1 MKAAIF
7 LGKGKIEVQDV
18 PDPAIQNP
26 GDAIVK
32 VTYTCICGSDLWW
45 YRGLLPRENGPI
57 GHEFMGIVEEIGE
70 GVKNVNVGDLVVA
83 PFLISDG
90 TCPECQVGITSS
102 CRNVQRWGSEGN
114 DAGQGEKVRV
124 PLADGTLFVIPRND
138 KTGQIMPALL
148 PLSDVLCTGH
158 HAAIC
163 AEVGNGSTVLVI
175 GDGAVGLCAVAA
187 SKRLGASR
195 IFLGS
200 THPDRAEVGKKFGA
214 TDVIEARGEEAIQ
227 QVKVKTDNLGVDC
240 VLECVG
246 TAESWE
252 TAFGAVR
259 DGGNIGAVG
268 LPYEIPDI
276 PISKI
281 FWRNIGIKGGP
292 APAAHYIPELMPDV
306 ISGKLN
312 VSAVFT
318 MTVSLSDIA
327 KGYEAMDQRRAIK
340 VLVRP

>member
-1 MKAAIF
+1 MKAALF
-7 LGKGKIEVQDV
+7 LGPGKIEVQDL
-18 PDPAIQNP
+18 PDPTIQNS

-32 VTYTCICGSDLWW
+32 VTNSCICGSDLWW
-45 YRGLLPRENGPI
+45 YRGLLPRDNGPI
-57 GHEFMGIVEEIGE
+57 GHEFMGIVEAIGN
-70 GVKNVNVGDLVVA
+70 GVKSVKPGDLVVA

-90 TCPECQVGITSS
+90 TCPECQVGMTSS

-124 PLADGTLFVIPRND
+124 PLADGTLFVIPRNE
-138 KTGQIMPALL
+138 KTEQIMPALL

-158 HAAIC
+158 HAAIR
-163 AEVGNGSTVLVI
+163 AGVGKGSTVLVI

-200 THPDRAEVGKKFGA
+200 THPDRAEVGKNFGA

-227 QVKVKTDNLGVDC
+227 QVKAITDDLGVDC

-246 TAESWE
+246 TAQSWE

-281 FWRNIGIKGGP
+281 FWRNVGIKGGP

-327 KGYEAMDQRRAIK
+327 KGYEAMDKRRAIK
-340 VLVRP
+340 VLVKP

>member
-7 LGKGKIEVQDV
+7 LGPGQIEVQDV
-18 PDPAIQNP
+18 PDPIIQNP
-26 GDAIVK
+26 NDAIVK

-45 YRGLLPRENGPI
+45 YRGLLKRDIGPI
-57 GHEFMGIVEEIGE
+57 GHEFMGIVEKIGD
-70 GVKNVNVGDLVVA
+70 GVKNVKPGDLVVA

-102 CRNVQRWGSEGN
+102 CRNVQRWGTEGN
-114 DAGQGEKVRV
+114 DAGQGEKLRV
-124 PLADGTLFVIPRND
+124 PMADGTLFAIPQN
-138 KTGQIMPALL
+138 KTTEQMMPALL

-163 AEVGNGSTVLVI
+163 AEVGKGSTVLVI

-187 SKRLGASR
+187 SKRLDASR
-195 IFLGS
+195 IFLAS

-227 QVKVKTDNLGVDC
+227 QVKLITDNLGVDC
-240 VLECVG
+240 ILECVG
-246 TAESWE
+246 TTKSWE

-259 DGGNIGAVG
+259 NGGNIGTVG

-276 PISKI
+276 PVSKI
-281 FWRNIGIKGGP
+281 FWRNVGVKGGP

-306 ISGKLN
+306 ISGKLD

-318 MTVSLSDIA
+318 MTVPLSNIA
-327 KGYEAMDQRRAIK
+327 EGYKAMDERRAIK
-340 VLVRP
+340 VLVKM

>member
-7 LGKGKIEVQDV
+7 LGPGKIDVQDV
-18 PDPAIQNP
+18 PDPVIQNP
-26 GDAIVK
+26 NDAIVK
-32 VTYTCICGSDLWW
+32 VTNTCICGSDLWW
-45 YRGLLPRENGPI
+45 YRGILPRDVGPV
-57 GHEFMGIVEEIGE
+57 GHEFMGIVELIGDR
-70 GVKNVNVGDLVVA
+70 VKNVKPGDLVVA

-102 CRNVQRWGSEGN
+102 CRNGKSWGKEGN
-114 DAGQGEKVRV
+114 DGGQGEKVRV
-124 PLADGTLFVIPRND
+124 PLADGTLFVIPQNKRTEQM
-138 KTGQIMPALL
+138 KSALL

-163 AEVGNGSTVLVI
+163 AEVGKGSTVLII
-175 GDGAVGLCAVAA
+175 GDGAVGLCAVAT

-200 THPDRAEVGKKFGA
+200 THPDRAEVGTKFGA
-214 TDVIEARGEEAIQ
+214 TDVIKARGEEAIQ
-227 QVKVKTDNLGVDC
+227 KVKSMTNNLGVDC

-246 TAESWE
+246 TAKSWE

-268 LPYEIPDI
+268 LPYEIPDF
-276 PISKI
+276 PLSKI
-281 FWRNIGIKGGP
+281 FWRNVGIKGGP
-292 APAAHYIPELMPDV
+292 APAAHYIPELMVDV
-306 ISGKLN
+306 ISGELD
-312 VSAVFT
+312 VSAIFT

-327 KGYEAMDQRRAIK
+327 KGYKAMDERSAIK
-340 VLVRP
+340 VMVKP